1 MLEFLP
7 FLLTAGVL
15 GGLIYYFLIKK
26 KTSAPVP
33 APVPAA
39 STGWNILYS
48 TGMPPSF
55 AQTFTFPNPPNS
67 VHYVVIPGSLTPGR
81 SNVTLAYQI
90 DGTGTLRSTQ
100 DGGPGQITMFLQRNG
115 DDLSGVGPYAS
126 YRFWAQG
133 ASQVLAP
140 GVSIISVPLTADQWT
155 NVFGQNDN
163 EGFQAVLADLAYIG
177 FTFGNPGAGATGH
190 GVDTDGNM
198 TFTVVNFSVI

>member
-15 GGLIYYFLIKK
+15 GGLIYYFLIKN

-115 DDLSGVGPYAS
+115 DNLSGVDAYAS

-140 GVSIISVPLTADQWT
+140 G
-155 NVFGQNDN
+155 
-163 EGFQAVLADLAYIG
+163 E
-177 FTFGNPGAGATGH
+177 
-190 GVDTDGNM
+190 
-198 TFTVVNFSVI
+198 